1 MSAIPLEDAIE
12 RESTGVESRTKLPP
26 KALVYFLFVGA
37 VAIAVTAP
45 FLAQLDQTTG
55 NWFEFAILAASVALA
70 QFFVVRTPGNKSY
83 HTTGVFLIAAV
94 LLLPPALAGG
104 AAVDPAH
111 PRMAAEPR
119 HLVRPDHQHPRLHD
133 RDDGGVGGCRHR
145 DGRGRPGR
153 ERRHSLRARR
163 HRRLGRARGAQLGA
177 AGAHDPLG
185 QRPPDAPALLVPDA
199 LDGIRLRGARRRPRR
214 LLDRQPL
221 ARPVR
226 DRPAAADPPGSVG
239 AAAAGRGARRPEDR
253 PLQRT
258 LLRFGADGGAQP
270 RTALRA
276 PAVADHGRPRPA
288 PRDQQHL
295 RPSRRRR
302 GAEGHRRGLPR
313 RAPALRRAGPVRRR
327 GVLDPPAGD
336 VAGEGARDR
345 RADPPLG
352 RGAAVRRRDVERA
365 DPRNRLDRRRRLP
378 EGRPGPERAH
388 PPGRPGRLPR
398 EAPGPQP
405 CPRRELRAAADAG
418 RPERAPRRRARGRRP
433 SRAARAR
440 PGGVAGAGAPPHGAH
455 DQRSTLPPALDPP
468 RPARRA
474 RDVLRRLGGHPGCDL
489 RHVHG
494 RDRDPRRDRARQR
507 GGGARARARRRL
519 DLRQRRRRARR
530 RCALRATSG
539 AGDGRGDLR
548 RPVERA
554 APADSSR
561 AVQHRHALAV
571 VTRGGLGLHARLQRR
586 AGASSSPSLRASS
599 PARSTSRSTRGCSR
613 SHSPS
618 RDARTSGASGTS
630 ASSGWRR
637 TTSSTA
643 SSAA

>member
-1 MSAIPLEDAIE
+1 MNGHKRTMSAIPLEDAIE
-12 RESTGVESRTKLPP
+12 RESTGAEPRSKLPP
-26 KALVYFLFVGA
+26 KALVVLPLRRRGRDRRDGA
-37 VAIAVTAP
+37 VPRAARSDDGQ
-45 FLAQLDQTTG
+45 LAR
-55 NWFEFAILAASVALA
+55 
-70 QFFVVRTPGNKSY
+70 VRDPRGQRRA
-83 HTTGVFLIAAV
+83 GAV
-94 LLLPPALAGG
+94 LRRAHAGQQELPHDRRLPDRRRAAAAAGVAGG

-111 PRMAAEPR
+111 PRVAAQPR

-145 DGRGRPGR
+145 DGRGQPDR

-253 PLQRT
+253 PLQRA

-327 GVLDPPAGD
+327 GVLDPPARD

-405 CPRRELRAAADAG
+405 CPRRQLRAAADAG
-418 RPERAPRRRARGRRP
+418 RPERPASSPCPRKATTASR
-433 SRAARAR
+433 SRA
-440 PGGVAGAGAPPHGAH
+440 
-455 DQRSTLPPALDPP
+455 S
-468 RPARRA
+468 
-474 RDVLRRLGGHPGCDL
+474 
-489 RHVHG
+489 
-494 RDRDPRRDRARQR
+494 
-507 GGGARARARRRL
+507 
-519 DLRQRRRRARR
+519 RR
-530 RCALRATSG
+530 RCRSRSAVT
-539 AGDGRGDLR
+539 R
-548 RPVERA
+548 RTR
-554 APADSSR
+554 PADR
-561 AVQHRHALAV
+561 
-571 VTRGGLGLHARLQRR
+571 
-586 AGASSSPSLRASS
+586 ASSSSRPAS
-599 PARSTSRSTRGCSR
+599 AC
-613 SHSPS
+613 
-618 RDARTSGASGTS
+618 
-630 ASSGWRR
+630 SSG
-637 TTSSTA
+637 S
-643 SSAA
+643 